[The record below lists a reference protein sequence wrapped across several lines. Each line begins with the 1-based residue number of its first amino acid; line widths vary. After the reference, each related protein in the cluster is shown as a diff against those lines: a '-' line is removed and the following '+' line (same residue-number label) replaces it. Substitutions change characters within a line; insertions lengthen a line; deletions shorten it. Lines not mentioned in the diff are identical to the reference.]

1 MITRRTFLARTA
13 HSAATLTATARA
25 VAAVKTEALATAD
38 PALLEPVPAGSCVS
52 RYAVLC
58 GGRCRQAVGEPSISA
73 MLPSIPQP

>member
-52 RYAVLC
+52 RYC
-58 GGRCRQAVGEPSISA
+58 GGRCRQALGEPSISA
-73 MLPSIPQP
+73 MLPSIRQP

>member
-25 VAAVKTEALATAD
+25 VAAVKAEALATAD

-52 RYAVLC
+52 RYYA
-58 GGRCRQAVGEPSISA
+58 GRCRQALGEPSISA
-73 MLPSIPQP
+73 MLPSIRQP